1 MSNFPKGLYDPSDQ
15 VQPAPSGLE
24 TMTQALMD
32 ASRYHAWMFSQ
43 VEEFVGSRVL
53 EVGAGSGNL
62 TQLLPSTARV
72 TALDESRAALDVA
85 VCRAG
90 SRRLDTVVAD
100 IADPSAAK
108 ILACRDFDTI
118 LCSNVLEHVEDERTA
133 AVNMH
138 AILKPQSGYVLLI
151 VPAHA
156 RLFGSLD
163 RAAGHFRRYSR
174 SDLTELL
181 RNVGFEI
188 QRARYVNAL
197 GALAWY
203 INGSVLRTSDLNA
216 QSVNAQALV
225 FDRFAVPVL
234 RRLES
239 VLKPPF
245 GQSLV
250 VVGRAK

>member
-1 MSNFPKGLYDPSDQ
+1 MRKFGEGRNDASSQ
-15 VQPAPSGLE
+15 AQSAPSGLE
-24 TMTQALMD
+24 TMTQALMH

-43 VEEFVGSRVL
+43 VEDFVGTRVL

-62 TQLLPSTARV
+62 TQLLPSKAQV
-72 TALDESRAALDVA
+72 TALDESRAALGVA
-85 VCRAG
+85 VSRAG

-100 IADPSAAK
+100 IADPAAAQM
-108 ILACRDFDTI
+108 LACRGFDTI

-133 AVNMH
+133 AANMH

-163 RAAGHFRRYSR
+163 QAAGHFRRYSR
-174 SDLTELL
+174 SDLTAIL

-188 QRARYVNAL
+188 HRARYVNAL
-197 GALAWY
+197 GAFAWY
-203 INGSVLRTSDLNA
+203 INGTVLRTSDLNA

-225 FDRFAVPVL
+225 FDRFAVPFL